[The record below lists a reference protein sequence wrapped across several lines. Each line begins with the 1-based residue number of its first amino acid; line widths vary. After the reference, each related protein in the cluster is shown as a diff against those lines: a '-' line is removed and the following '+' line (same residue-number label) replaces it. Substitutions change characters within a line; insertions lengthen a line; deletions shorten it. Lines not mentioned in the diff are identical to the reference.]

1 MYFQSIRPSLCFLN
15 YCATICEA
23 VLKVGKRGLC
33 SSYSLHSGR
42 KGSLPVCSN
51 PPSSSPQMQTFSGL
65 SSLGSTLQSSGGP
78 SAVLT
83 QLLQTLISHCLFP
96 VSLWIF
102 CHHLCPLSPPK
113 LCLNSF
119 CLQTSSSSSL
129 IFFYYCCFCFS
140 NNQGRSLESISNS
153 HLAMSLMFTY

>member
-1 MYFQSIRPSLCFLN
+1 MSDELNQRMGAQAGGYLGIQDIVKKAGLGQCGGRDARKRDGFTSISHNFTILSLGLPSFQSVR
-15 YCATICEA
+15 
-23 VLKVGKRGLC
+23 
-33 SSYSLHSGR
+33 
-42 KGSLPVCSN
+42 
-51 PPSSSPQMQTFSGL
+51 
-65 SSLGSTLQSSGGP
+65 
-78 SAVLT
+78 
-83 QLLQTLISHCLFP
+83 LISHCLFP

-153 HLAMSLMFTY
+153 HLAMSLMFT

>member
-1 MYFQSIRPSLCFLN
+1 MSDELN
-15 YCATICEA
+15 QR
-23 VLKVGKRGLC
+23 RGAQAGGYLGIPDIVKKAGLGQC
-33 SSYSLHSGR
+33 GGR
-42 KGSLPVCSN
+42 DARKERWIYKH
-51 PPSSSPQMQTFSGL
+51 F
-65 SSLGSTLQSSGGP
+65 
-78 SAVLT
+78 T
-83 QLLQTLISHCLFP
+83 QLHNFIFRPDLLPECETLISHCLFP

-119 CLQTSSSSSL
+119 CLQSSSSSSL

-153 HLAMSLMFTY
+153 HLAMSLMFT